1 MAKEVTVITTKAFD
15 VALDDALEGAFII
28 VTEDTIVGLS
38 EGTPKDVLQ
47 DLYNGAQ
54 EGAFEV
60 EIKVALEVKIEL
72 HLKMHMVLRW

>member
-1 MAKEVTVITTKAFD
+1 M
-15 VALDDALEGAFII
+15 
-28 VTEDTIVGLS
+28 GLS

-47 DLYNGAQ
+47 DLYNRAQ